1 METVL
6 EVLLGH
12 TTVLRRPVV
21 EHASLVER
29 DDVVLRL
36 VVDDADDGCFV
47 VFEGVFDCGLV
58 DVIHVDVVRRAVRH
72 RQKGT
77 RRHCGWVELRLHVL
91 VVHPHG
97 GTGDVVER
105 DDANQV
111 ERLHVEDLD
120 GLVFRHGRH
129 EQSVERG
136 HQRRHGFLVG
146 VEVLH
151 ELDALQLKEEE
162 CGIR

>member
-1 METVL
+1 M
-6 EVLLGH
+6 LLGNAA
-12 TTVLRRPVV
+12 VLRRPVV

-36 VVDDADDGCFV
+36 VVDNADNRRFV
-47 VFEGVFDCGLV
+47 VFEYVFDGGFI
-58 DVIHVDVVRRAVRH
+58 DVVHVDVVRRAVRH
-72 RQKGT
+72 CQKGT
-77 RRHCGWVELRLHVL
+77 RRYSDWAELRLHVL

-111 ERLHVEDLD
+111 ECLHVEDLD
-120 GLVFRHGRH
+120 GLVFGNGRH

-146 VEVLH
+146 VEVLN
-151 ELDALQLKEEE
+151 ELDALQLIEAE
-162 CGIR
+162 CGTR